1 MADRRKRAL
10 AGRLWR
16 EYLKRYWRLL
26 AILIPVV
33 AVVGVSAGGYV
44 YITQQAGD
52 LLERGD
58 ARIIY
63 QIPAW
68 IIAITLV
75 RAIAMYA
82 QTILTSEIAQRV
94 LRDLQGAMFK
104 AIVKA
109 DYARFSREA
118 TGGLVSRFTY
128 DINVIAET
136 LVRSTSQVLRDVV
149 VIIAVFAAMIRID
162 WVLGLGVIVILGL
175 ASGPLGSIARRARKQ
190 TKAAQAQMGD
200 MTSLLQESFSGA
212 RLVRTYGLETYES
225 DRAKVEFERR
235 RKMQMRLTRNRAR
248 SDPILEALGGVAA
261 AGVFAF
267 IGWRVAH
274 GEANTGDLLALITA
288 IAAASASARALGTF
302 NTVLNEGAAA
312 LERVFALLDEEPQIV
327 DRPGAPPLR
336 VSAGRIAFE
345 RVTFSYNT
353 AGPAISDVDFVIAPG
368 ETVAVIG
375 PSGAGKSTVLNL
387 IPRLFD
393 VTSGRVT
400 IDGQDVRD
408 VSLASLRSAIA
419 VVSQDAT
426 LFNDTVRANIAFGRF
441 GASDAD
447 IVAAARAAAAHEFI
461 MDLPQGYDTIVGERG
476 GLVSGGERQRLAL
489 ARAFLRNAPIL
500 LLDEATS
507 ALDAESERKVQD
519 ALARLAKG
527 RTTLV
532 IAHRLATVRDADRI
546 IAMQDGRIVEVGRHD
561 ELVAKGGLYAR
572 LARLQFGDGA

>member
-1 MADRRKRAL
+1 M
-10 AGRLWR
+10 
-16 EYLKRYWRLL
+16 
-26 AILIPVV
+26 PVV
-33 AVVGVSAGGYV
+33 AIVGASAGGYV

-52 LLERGD
+52 LLERND
-58 ARIIY
+58 DRIVY

-68 IIAITLV
+68 IVAITLV
-75 RAIAMYA
+75 RAVAMYA
-82 QTILTSEIAQRV
+82 QALLTSEIAQRV
-94 LRDLQGAMFK
+94 LRDLQGEMFA
-104 AIVKA
+104 AIVRA
-109 DYARFSREA
+109 DYARFSREG

-128 DINVIAET
+128 DINIIAET
-136 LVRSTSQVLRDVV
+136 LVRSTSQVMRDVV
-149 VIIAVFAAMIRID
+149 VIIAVFVAMLRID
-162 WVLGLGVIVILGL
+162 WVLALGVMGILAL
-175 ASGPLGSIARRARKQ
+175 AAGPLGEIARRARRQ
-190 TKAAQAQMGD
+190 TKAAQTQMGD

-212 RLVRTYGLETYES
+212 RLVRTYGLERYES
-225 DRAKVEFERR
+225 ERAKVEFERR
-235 RKMQMRLTRNRAR
+235 RKTQMKLTRNRSR

-312 LERVFALLDEEPQIV
+312 LERVFALLDE
-327 DRPGAPPLR
+327 RPEIADQPDAKPLR
-336 VSAGRIAFE
+336 VTQGRISFE
-345 RVTFSYNT
+345 NVTFAYED
-353 AGPAISDVDFVIAPG
+353 AAPAVRDLSFSVEPG
-368 ETVAVIG
+368 ETVAVVG

-393 VTSGRVT
+393 VTSGRVA
-400 IDGQDVRD
+400 IDGCDVRAVTLD
-408 VSLASLRSAIA
+408 SLRRQIA
-419 VVSQDAT
+419 MVSQEAT
-426 LFNDTVRANIAFGRF
+426 LFNDTVRANIAFGRA
-441 GASDAD
+441 GASEAE
-447 IVAAARAAAAHEFI
+447 IIAAARAAAAHDFI
-461 MDLPQGYDTIVGERG
+461 QDLPGGYDASVGERG
-476 GLVSGGERQRLAL
+476 GLLSGGERQRIAL
-489 ARAFLRNAPIL
+489 ARAFLRDAPIL

-546 IAMQDGRIVEVGRHD
+546 IAMQDGRIVETGRHD

-572 LARLQFGDGA
+572 LARLQFGDAA